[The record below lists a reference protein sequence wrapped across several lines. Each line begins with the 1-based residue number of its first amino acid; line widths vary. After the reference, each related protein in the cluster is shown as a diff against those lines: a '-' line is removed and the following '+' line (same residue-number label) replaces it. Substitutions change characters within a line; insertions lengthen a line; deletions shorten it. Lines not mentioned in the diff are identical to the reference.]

1 MAIPHRK
8 LNISSLSND
17 QEQKITNI
25 RAQRLREGSPVYQW
39 ALAHRVHQLHSGGQ
53 DLIRVEIR
61 IEEPGH
67 WSLHVILQQLQDDR
81 KLETVQY
88 HSG

>member
-8 LNISSLSND
+8 LNISSLTND
-17 QEQKITNI
+17 KEQKITNI
-25 RAQRLREGSPVYQW
+25 RTQRLLEGSPVYQW

-53 DLIRVEIR
+53 DLIRVEIQT
-61 IEEPGH
+61 EEPGN
-67 WSLHVILQQLQDDR
+67 WGLHVILQQLQDDR
-81 KLETVQY
+81 ELKTVQY